1 MNGQGKT
8 IQGPRRQTRARMVLP
23 LLAGL
28 LILSGL
34 IRAGGGVGLAIAEG
48 SATLPPGSD
57 AMPVNAVA
65 GPAALMTALQERE
78 ARVAATE
85 AALADRAQALNVA
98 ESEIREQILALAA
111 AEASL
116 AATLALADSAAED
129 DLSRLTAV
137 YENMKPQDT
146 AALFTT
152 MDPAFAAGFLGRMR
166 ADAAAAVMTN
176 LVPDV
181 AYSISVLLA
190 GRNAAVPTE

>member
-1 MNGQGKT
+1 
-8 IQGPRRQTRARMVLP
+8 MVLP

-48 SATLPPGSD
+48 ALAHPETMAGD
-57 AMPVNAVA
+57 AVPEVT
-65 GPAALMTALQERE
+65 GPAALMAALQERE
-78 ARVAATE
+78 ARVTANE

-98 ESEIREQILALAA
+98 EAEIREQLEALAA

-116 AATLALADSAAED
+116 VATLALADSAAED
-129 DLSRLTAV
+129 DLTRLTAV

-146 AALFTT
+146 AALFAT

-166 ADAAAAVMTN
+166 PDAAAAVMTN
-176 LVPDV
+176 LAPDV